1 MEITRTVPRILFER
15 PGVQR
20 SQSCELTFRGGA
32 WLNKVVKTTPKILF
46 DKPNREVEDR
56 GGSES
61 VRLNRSCEGRRRAAS
76 LAGKVSGIG
85 QGREKWRAQWRA
97 ATPAEGGARNT
108 LQQFSRENKRQRWEP
123 SDDLGEIFL
132 VPVSSSCY
140 RQARYWPG
148 VLRYP
153 LPNLDLAAETR
164 IMPRQRGQ
172 QRPGSLS
179 KIICALDG
187 RSRIPKLFGLAWRR
201 DFVLHASPSCLLSAQ
216 ARSWRDCSL
225 WSVVV
230 CFLKRSPLESSCVLL
245 RSLQVGPFP
254 ALPSSDDSTISNHDQ
269 SPSLH
274 PMYLLI
280 PLPTSRRTF
289 PWRAGDKT

>member
-1 MEITRTVPRILFER
+1 MWR
-15 PGVQR
+15 GV
-20 SQSCELTFRGGA
+20 T
-32 WLNKVVKTTPKILF
+32 
-46 DKPNREVEDR
+46 
-56 GGSES
+56 
-61 VRLNRSCEGRRRAAS
+61 
-76 LAGKVSGIG
+76 
-85 QGREKWRAQWRA
+85 
-97 ATPAEGGARNT
+97 ATEGGARNT

-164 IMPRQRGQ
+164 VISHQRD
-172 QRPGSLS
+172 QRRLDSLS

-187 RSRIPKLFGLAWRR
+187 RSRIPKLFGLACGR
-201 DFVLHASPSCLLSAQ
+201 DFVLHASSSCLLSAQ
-216 ARSWRDCSL
+216 AWSRRDCSL

-230 CFLKRSPLESSCVLL
+230 CSFKRSPVESSCELP
-245 RSLQVGPFP
+245 RSSRVGPLP
-254 ALPSSDDSTISNHDQ
+254 APPSPDDLTISNHDQ

-274 PMYLLI
+274 PRRLLI
-280 PLPTSRRTF
+280 PLPASRQAF
-289 PWRAGDKT
+289 P

>member
-1 MEITRTVPRILFER
+1 M
-15 PGVQR
+15 
-20 SQSCELTFRGGA
+20 GA
-32 WLNKVVKTTPKILF
+32 WLNQVVKTTPKILF
-46 DKPNREVEDR
+46 DKPDREVEDR
-56 GGSES
+56 GGSGECSTETELRRTATSNLFGREGFGES
-61 VRLNRSCEGRRRAAS
+61 D
-76 LAGKVSGIG
+76 K
-85 QGREKWRAQWRA
+85 GREKWRAQWRA
-97 ATPAEGGARNT
+97 ATPAESGARNT

-164 IMPRQRGQ
+164 IMSHQRDQ

-201 DFVLHASPSCLLSAQ
+201 DFVLHFSSSCSLSAQ

-225 WSVVV
+225 WYVVV
-230 CFLKRSPLESSCVLL
+230 CSFKRSPLESSCVLL

-254 ALPSSDDSTISNHDQ
+254 ASPSPDDSTISNHDQ

-274 PMYLLI
+274 PMYILI
-280 PLPTSRRTF
+280 PLPTSRQTF
-289 PWRAGDKT
+289 P